1 MSLNGKVAL
10 VTGGSRGIGRAV
22 CLRLAAMG
30 AKVKVNYVTRPEA
43 ADEVVA
49 AIGQAGG
56 EAYPVRFDVSDTAAT
71 QESIKKI
78 VAEHGGIDIL
88 VNNAGVTKDGLLAT
102 MKEEAW
108 DWVMAVNLKG
118 AFTCIKAAC
127 RPMMKKRWGRIIN
140 ITSVVGYGGNPGQ
153 ANYAASKAGLVGLTR
168 SAARELASRGITVN
182 GVAPGYIE
190 TDMTEGL
197 PEAVKENILSEIPL
211 GVLGQGE
218 DIAAAVAYL
227 VSEDARYVTGQTIHV
242 NGGMYLGS

>member
-1 MSLNGKVAL
+1 MSLSGKVAL

-30 AKVKVNYVTRPEA
+30 AKVMVNYVTRPEA
-43 ADEVVA
+43 AADTVA

-56 EAYPVRFDVSDTAAT
+56 EAYPVQFDVSDTGAT

-102 MKEEAW
+102 MKEDAW

-140 ITSVVGYGGNPGQ
+140 ITSVVGYAGNPGQ

-197 PEAVKENILSEIPL
+197 PEAVKDKILSEIPL
-211 GVLGQGE
+211 GVLGQAE

-227 VSEDARYVTGQTIHV
+227 ASDEARYVTGQTIHV
-242 NGGMYLGS
+242 NGGMYLT

>member
-1 MSLNGKVAL
+1 MSLSGKVAL

-30 AKVKVNYVTRPEA
+30 AKVMVNYVTRPEA
-43 ADEVVA
+43 AEETVT

-56 EAYPVRFDVSDTAAT
+56 EAYPVQFDVSDTAAT

-78 VAEHGGIDIL
+78 IAEHGGIDIL
-88 VNNAGVTKDGLLAT
+88 VNNAGVSKDGLLAP
-102 MKEEAW
+102 MKEDAW

-140 ITSVVGYGGNPGQ
+140 VTSVVGYGGNPGQ

-190 TDMTEGL
+190 TDMTVGL
-197 PEAVKENILSEIPL
+197 PEAVKEKILSEIPL
-211 GVLGQGE
+211 GVLGQAE

-227 VSEDARYVTGQTIHV
+227 ASDEARYVTGQTIHV
-242 NGGMYLGS
+242 NGGMFLAT

>member
-1 MSLNGKVAL
+1 MSLSGKVAL

-30 AKVKVNYVTRPEA
+30 AKVMVNYVTRPEA

-56 EAYPVRFDVSDTAAT
+56 EAYPVQFDVSDTTAT

-78 VAEHGGIDIL
+78 IAEHGGIDIL

-102 MKEEAW
+102 MKEDAW

-140 ITSVVGYGGNPGQ
+140 VTSVVGYGGNPGQ

-197 PEAVKENILSEIPL
+197 PEAVKEKILSEIPL
-211 GVLGQGE
+211 GVLGQAE

-227 VSEDARYVTGQTIHV
+227 ASDEARYVTGQTIHV
-242 NGGMYLGS
+242 NGGMFLAT

>member
-1 MSLNGKVAL
+1 MSLSGKVAL

-30 AKVKVNYVTRPEA
+30 AKVMVNYVTRPEA
-43 ADEVVA
+43 AAETVA
-49 AIGQAGG
+49 AISQAGG
-56 EAYPVRFDVSDTAAT
+56 EAYPVQFDVSDTAAT

-102 MKEEAW
+102 MKEDAW
-108 DWVMAVNLKG
+108 DCVMAVNLKG

-140 ITSVVGYGGNPGQ
+140 VTSVVGYAGNPGQ

-197 PEAVKENILSEIPL
+197 PEAVKEKILSEIPL
-211 GVLGQGE
+211 GVLGQAE

-227 VSEDARYVTGQTIHV
+227 ASDEARYVTGQTIHV
-242 NGGMYLGS
+242 NGGMYLS